1 MPRRA
6 IFAALVVAL
15 QLTLLGATA
24 VSTAPQ
30 ARAATT
36 PNLRIV
42 LSAMTSAVTN
52 PNDVVQAHGRVY
64 NTGDVTLSSVNA
76 YLWYTDEPL
85 ADRREIGAASQEKP
99 GDREGNRLDEPWTY
113 VHTIVDSLAPGT
125 NTAFHLNVPVQQ
137 LHLDKAGVYSV
148 GVDISGYAQDT
159 GEKQVWSTRT
169 FLPYVPT
176 SAQAKPVEIAF
187 TLPLTGTPGQVG
199 GNQLLDDSAARR
211 LAPNGRLRKLLEF
224 GASNNLSFLVDPEL
238 LTEAELISRTY
249 RELDGTDPEPAG
261 QANAQAFLA
270 EAKKTFASND
280 TMLLPYADPDLSA
293 LLRAGLTPQLT
304 EAFGAATRIQKRYEA
319 SGPIA
324 WPGTGYVNKK
334 QLDAISAAGGKRLV
348 LAQSSLP
355 ELPADGTAPVVSLET
370 PDGPVTA
377 LVTDQSLLAG
387 GPKGEEPG
395 LLRRQ
400 RLLAE
405 TAMLALDSGGAGTP
419 ADAAPRRLVAALPR
433 DFAPDR
439 FADDLFEVVQTTP
452 WLQQVSAGSLLNSPP
467 VAYGDTDTL
476 AYPKTAQRAELDSS
490 VVDDLRKYSTDS
502 FTFLDLLVAP
512 EEQRA
517 GLYQAFLRGASTAW
531 RRDPEG
537 ASDLIRAMD
546 AQLDNQLDDVVVVP
560 PRLVTLSSRTGRFP
574 VTISNTSNTSV
585 LVGLDVRPSVSGLVD
600 VAPIEPV
607 RIDPGRKATVTVNA
621 EATRGGIAS
630 LTVGLR
636 TKQGITFGESA
647 TLTLRVTDYGRVG
660 WLVIGFG
667 VGLLM
672 IAAAVKIVR
681 RIRGATKRREA
692 EPTPERPR
700 EHSHL

>member
-30 ARAATT
+30 ARALTT
-36 PNLRIV
+36 PNVRIV
-42 LSAMTSAVTN
+42 LDSMTSAVTN
-52 PNDVVQAHGRVY
+52 PNGVVQASGRVY
-64 NTGDVTLSSVNA
+64 NTGDVRLESVNA
-76 YLWYTDEPL
+76 YLWFADEPL
-85 ADRREIGAASQEKP
+85 ADRRDVAAASQEKP
-99 GDREGNRLDEPWTY
+99 GARKGTRLEVPWTY
-113 VHTIVDSLAPGT
+113 VHEIVAALDPGT
-125 NTAFHLNVPVQQ
+125 NTKFRLNVPVQQ
-137 LHLDKAGVYSV
+137 LHLDKPGVYSI
-148 GVDISGYAQDT
+148 GVDISGYAQDS
-159 GEKQVWSTRT
+159 GDKHVWSMRT
-169 FLPYVPT
+169 FLPYVPE
-176 SAQAKPVEIAF
+176 AAKAKPVEVAF
-187 TLPLTGTPGQVG
+187 TLPLTGSPSQVG
-199 GNQLLDDSAARR
+199 GNQVLDDSAARQF
-211 LAPNGRLRKLLEF
+211 ASNGRLRKLLEF
-224 GASNNLSFLVDPEL
+224 GASNELSFLVDPEL
-238 LTEAELISRTY
+238 LTEAELLSRPH
-249 RELDGTDPEPAG
+249 RELDGADPTTAGRTD
-261 QANAQAFLA
+261 AQAFLA
-270 EAKKTFASND
+270 EAKQTFASHD
-280 TMLLPYADPDLSA
+280 TMLLPYADPDMNA
-293 LLRAGLTPQLT
+293 LFRAGLTPQLT
-304 EAFGAATRIQKRYEA
+304 EAFSAATRIQKRYDA

-324 WPGTGYVNKK
+324 WLGSGYVNPDL
-334 QLDAISAAGGKRLV
+334 LDPISAAGGKRLV
-348 LAQSSLP
+348 LSQSALP
-355 ELPADGTAPVVSLET
+355 DLPADGTSPVVSLEASE
-370 PDGPVTA
+370 GPITA
-377 LVTDQSLLAG
+377 LVTDQTLLAG
-387 GPKGEEPG
+387 GPKGEDPG

-419 ADAAPRRLVAALPR
+419 ADATPRRLVATLPR
-433 DFAPDR
+433 DFVPDK

-452 WLQQVSAGSLLNSPP
+452 WLQQVTAGSLLNSAPAVYAGKPKYPP
-467 VAYGDTDTL
+467 
-476 AYPKTAQRAELDSS
+476 TARRAELDSQ
-490 VVDDLRKYSTDS
+490 VVDSLRKYSTDT
-502 FTFLDLLVAP
+502 FTFLDLLVSP

-537 ASDLIRAMD
+537 GSDLIRAMD
-546 AQLDNQLDDVVVVP
+546 TQLDNQLDDVVVVP
-560 PRLVTLSSRTGRFP
+560 PRLVTLSSRSGRFP
-574 VTISNTSNTSV
+574 VTIANTSNTSV
-585 LVGLDVRPSVSGLVD
+585 LVGLDVRASIAGFID

-636 TKQGITFGESA
+636 TKQGIKFGESA
-647 TLTLRVTDYGRVG
+647 SLPLRVTDYGRVG